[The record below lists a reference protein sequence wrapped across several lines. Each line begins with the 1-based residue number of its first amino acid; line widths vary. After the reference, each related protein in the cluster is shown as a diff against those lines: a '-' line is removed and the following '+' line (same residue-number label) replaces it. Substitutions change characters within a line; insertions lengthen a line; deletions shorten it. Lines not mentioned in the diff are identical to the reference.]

1 MRFAEGGGPRGA
13 GEAGQRTGRASRSR
27 RITHRRFGAGCPK
40 SNLISG
46 RLRRRLPLV
55 SQAVRAVAPSFL
67 SVSSPS
73 TPHSSPRLVS
83 LCPYEGRQAT
93 CEARY
98 RRPIRPR
105 DLCKTGLQ
113 PLQETASSVFS
124 FPHIPPLISSS
135 LLRKSKCDGRAPVCG
150 PCEKAGRASE
160 VRSVLGCSNPTLI
173 VPFQPPRSSCY
184 CCVDLGTS
192 TDSCSLLALS
202 CFLCSLLAPLAYS
215 SGLSVAHSA
224 PGARKLQRK
233 RGHNSTSS
241 PSKTTSALSRQ
252 R

>member
-1 MRFAEGGGPRGA
+1 MQALTPHSRPAPGYQTALVQFAGGWPRGA

-73 TPHSSPRLVS
+73 TPHSSPSLVS
-83 LCPYEGRQAT
+83 PCPYEGRQAT

-113 PLQETASSVFS
+113 PLQETASSIFS
-124 FPHIPPLISSS
+124 FPHIPAHTFESSQEI
-135 LLRKSKCDGRAPVCG
+135 KV
-150 PCEKAGRASE
+150 
-160 VRSVLGCSNPTLI
+160 
-173 VPFQPPRSSCY
+173 
-184 CCVDLGTS
+184 
-192 TDSCSLLALS
+192 
-202 CFLCSLLAPLAYS
+202 
-215 SGLSVAHSA
+215 
-224 PGARKLQRK
+224 
-233 RGHNSTSS
+233 
-241 PSKTTSALSRQ
+241 
-252 R
+252 